1 MSVGIG
7 WLGQD
12 ETELEMEQKDMALDI
27 TLQGPG

>member
-1 MSVGIG
+1 MGIG

-12 ETELEMEQKDMALDI
+12 ETELETEQKDRALDI